1 MRRSPHHP
9 DEVQALLL
17 RAAFADLPQAADAWA
32 AWRRHGRP
40 PDAGAE
46 RLLPQVYRHL
56 NRSVDEP
63 SLHALA
69 PAYRLT
75 WVRNQVRAD
84 ALGLLL
90 RDLDA
95 DGVPSLV
102 LKGGALAVV
111 AYADWGARPMTD
123 FDVLVRRGAAEEA
136 IARLGARG
144 FRPSAP
150 LPAGFIDDHHGAELQ
165 DAAGQRLDLHWSLA
179 HECCGAGDLDVVWQ
193 ARVPLALGSTH
204 AATLCATDHLFHV
217 IVHGARAG
225 ATQPVGWAADA
236 LALLVRPD
244 GAIDWDRLIAHAR
257 EHEVGVPVRSA
268 LGWLRSRFPHLVPL
282 AAVEAAAGIPAP
294 RWQRVEHAVKVRPRP
309 LVGTLPVLLF
319 DHHRLRRRLGAAPG
333 LARYLQRTFRVPGL
347 SHLPRESAR
356 LAIGRLRGWLQPA
369 SGSRAIG
376 PMQAALVGGT
386 ARMLVGE
393 FFVLASGVGSA
404 AILSRVLGVGGYGL
418 FGLVAAIVYWA
429 ELTLPML
436 YSRAVLSAKAERDR
450 DFDAGVLWLYTGT
463 GVLFACAIVL
473 GAPLAGR
480 WLGAEGVAGH
490 LMLFAVDVPIAALAT
505 GQRVLLVAR
514 GAYAHVAA
522 MGTARAAGRFALIA
536 AALAW
541 RPDVTSAIAASI
553 ASSVLEL
560 GVGTALIGAGWPR
573 RPRLPRLDVRGAIVP
588 LAASSLSLRLY
599 RRLDLLMVQAIAR
612 SDVETGLYGAAQ
624 NVSLVLTTINNT
636 LSPALLASL
645 SRLDAGADEA
655 RRQLAA
661 AALRVLLL
669 PLPAL
674 GFCAGCASEIAAL
687 VYGGAFRPAGLA
699 MALLAVASYAEIIG
713 AVASAPLIAAGR
725 VAPLVVATAPLVP
738 LAALG
743 HAWAVPRLGTGGAA
757 AVTLLLAVACAL
769 AVIRGVVR
777 LRLVEGAGRGA
788 AVAVLVAGLW
798 LAAARALAP
807 AGWAVIPAALA
818 AGIAG
823 AALLVAAGVV
833 PAADLAG
840 VGRAGARH
848 GRGPN

>member
-9 DEVQALLL
+9 DDVQALLL
-17 RAAFADLPQAADAWA
+17 RAAFADLPTAAGAWA

-40 PDAGAE
+40 PDAGTE

-56 NRSVDEP
+56 HRSVDDP

-75 WVRNQVRAD
+75 WVRNQVRAG

-95 DGVPSLV
+95 DGIPALV

-136 IARLGARG
+136 IAWLGGRG
-144 FRPSAP
+144 FRPSTP

-179 HECCGAGDLDVVWQ
+179 HECCGAGDLEGVWQ
-193 ARVPLALGSTH
+193 ARTPLALGSTH

-217 IVHGARAG
+217 IVHGARSG

-236 LALLVRPD
+236 LALLTRCADAV
-244 GAIDWDRLIAHAR
+244 DWDRLVAHTR
-257 EHEVGVPVRSA
+257 EHEVGVPVASA
-268 LGWLRSRFPHLVPL
+268 VGWLHGQVPALVP
-282 AAVEAAAGIPAP
+282 EAALDAVRRVPAP
-294 RWQRVEHAVKVRPRP
+294 RWQRVEHAIKVRPRP
-309 LVGTLPVLLF
+309 LVGTLPVLPF
-319 DHHRLRRRLGAAPG
+319 DHHRLRGRRARAPG
-333 LARYLQRTFRVPGL
+333 LARYLQRTFRVERL
-347 SHLPRESAR
+347 SQLPRASAR
-356 LAIGRLRGWLQPA
+356 LAIDRLRGWLQPS
-369 SGSRAIG
+369 SGSRTVR

-393 FFVLASGVGSA
+393 FFVLASGVGTA
-404 AILSRVLGVGGYGL
+404 AILSRVLGVAGYGV
-418 FGLVAAIVYWA
+418 FGLVAAVVYWA

-463 GVLFACAIVL
+463 GILFASAIIL

-480 WLGAEGVAGH
+480 WLGAEGIAGH

-514 GAYAHVAA
+514 GAYARVAA
-522 MGTARAAGRFALIA
+522 VGTARAAARFGLIA

-541 RPDVTSAIAASI
+541 RPDVTSAIVASI
-553 ASSVLEL
+553 AASVLEL

-612 SDVETGLYGAAQ
+612 SDVATGLYGAAQ

-636 LSPALLASL
+636 LSPALLSSL
-645 SRLDAGADEA
+645 SRLGPDAEEA
-655 RRQLAA
+655 RRHLAA

-674 GFCAGCASEIAAL
+674 AFCAGSAAEISAL
-687 VYGGAFRPAGLA
+687 VYGEPFRPAGPV
-699 MALLAVASYAEIIG
+699 MGLLAVASYAEILG

-757 AVTLLLAVACAL
+757 AVTLMLAVACAL
-769 AVIRGVVR
+769 AVIRSAVR
-777 LRLVEGAGRGA
+777 LRLLEGAGRGA
-788 AVAVLVAGLW
+788 AVAALVGGLW

-807 AGWAVIPAALA
+807 AGWAVVPAALA

-840 VGRAGARH
+840 IGRAA
-848 GRGPN
+848 GRGQRPN